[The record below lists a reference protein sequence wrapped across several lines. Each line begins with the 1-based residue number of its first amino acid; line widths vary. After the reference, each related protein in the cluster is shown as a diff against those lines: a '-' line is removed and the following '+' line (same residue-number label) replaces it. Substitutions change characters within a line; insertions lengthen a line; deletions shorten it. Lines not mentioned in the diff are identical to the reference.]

1 MDGQLAAWETQTLR
15 LTAFPSPSAQIIRPT
30 WWRELMGD
38 EPESSISQPR
48 KGGLQEEGVYENG
61 KLVLVF
67 EPTRIHWLYTPMD
80 DEKQQAKDF
89 LTIGPLRDALSTF
102 IPLMNRWFE
111 LETCPSVQRLAL
123 GAIVL
128 QPVQDLQTGYQQL
141 MQYLNS
147 VQFDV
152 DNSSDFLYQIN
163 RRRDST
169 VVPGLRINRLSK
181 WSVAAMQRQ
190 MISMQIASVPT
201 RHEVSPLYFACRLEL
216 DINTVPEF
224 QHEFDRG
231 MLSPIL
237 QELADL
243 GLEIVNQGDIP

>member
-1 MDGQLAAWETQTLR
+1 VDGQLAAWETQTLR

-30 WWRELMGD
+30 WWRDLMGN

-48 KGGLQEEGVYENG
+48 KGGLQEEGTYENG

-67 EPTRIHWLYTPMD
+67 EPTRIDWLYTPMD
-80 DEKQQAKDF
+80 DEKQQAKGF
-89 LTIGPLRDALSTF
+89 LTISPLHDALSTF

-123 GAIVL
+123 GTVVL
-128 QPVQDLQTGYQQL
+128 QPVQDLRTGYQQL

-147 VQFDV
+147 VQLDV
-152 DNSSDFLYQIN
+152 DNSSDFLFQIN

-169 VVPGLRINRLSK
+169 VVPGLRINRLSR
-181 WSVAAMQRQ
+181 WSVASMQRQ
-190 MISMQIASVPT
+190 IISMPIASVPT

-224 QHEFDRG
+224 QDEFDRG
-231 MLSPIL
+231 RLPSIL
-237 QELADL
+237 RELADL
-243 GLEIVNQGDIP
+243 GLEIANRGDIP